1 MNLENVLEEN
11 SIESISKKTN
21 IPADNLSRLFER
33 DFSALKKV
41 QALGFISILE
51 RDYGL
56 DLSALKQECKD
67 YFTGDEEDV
76 KIPIYQA
83 KPKSKG
89 RWLFFVLLLLL
100 LGAVASLMIY
110 NYTMKSNKNGGQMFL
125 TQEMVLG
132 EVNASVNIPEDMI
145 ANGTIS
151 KDEFKEV
158 EDESL
163 AFGDNDSEEISDVND
178 GTNQAD
184 NSSAVASS
192 HIIITPKYKL
202 WFGIYDM
209 TSGES
214 SHQIIKVPFELALD
228 SNLLIA
234 TSRAA
239 FSIEAGDT
247 TTGYKDFKEHYFM
260 IKDGKFSEIKRE
272 EFIALNGP
280 KKW

>member
-11 SIESISKKTN
+11 STESISKKTN
-21 IPADNLSRLFER
+21 ISADNLKRLFER
-33 DFSALKKV
+33 DFSAFKKV

-67 YFTGDEEDV
+67 YFIDDEEDV
-76 KIPIYQA
+76 TISVYQA
-83 KPKSKG
+83 KPKPKG
-89 RWLFFVLLLLL
+89 RWLFFVLLLFL

-110 NYTMKSNKNGGQMFL
+110 DYTVQSKKNGGQMFL

-132 EVNASVNIPEDMI
+132 EVNASENIPEDMV

-158 EDESL
+158 KDESL
-163 AFGDNDSEEISDVND
+163 AFGDNGSVEASD
-178 GTNQAD
+178 AD
-184 NSSAVASS
+184 QENNSSATASS
-192 HIIITPKYKL
+192 KIILTPKYKL

-209 TSGES
+209 TSGKS
-214 SHQIIKVPFELALD
+214 SHQIIKAPFEFGLD
-228 SNLLIA
+228 RNLLIA

-239 FSIEAGDT
+239 FSIGAGDT

-260 IKDGKFSEIKRE
+260 IKNGKISEIKRE
-272 EFIALNGP
+272 EFRALNGP

>member
-11 SIESISKKTN
+11 SVESISKKTN
-21 IPADNLSRLFER
+21 ISVDNLKKLFER
-33 DFSALKKV
+33 DFSAFKKV

-67 YFTGDEEDV
+67 YFVDDEEDV
-76 KIPIYQA
+76 KISIYQV
-83 KPKSKG
+83 KPKGKG
-89 RWLFFVLLLLL
+89 RWLFFIFLLFLLA
-100 LGAVASLMIY
+100 AVASLMIY
-110 NYTMKSNKNGGQMFL
+110 NYTVQSKQNGGQMFL

-132 EVNASVNIPEDMI
+132 EVNASENIPEDMV

-151 KDEFKEV
+151 KDELKEV
-158 EDESL
+158 KDESL
-163 AFGDNDSEEISDVND
+163 AFEDNDFAGMSD
-178 GTNQAD
+178 AD
-184 NSSAVASS
+184 QENNSSATASS
-192 HIIITPKYKL
+192 KIILTPKYKL

-228 SNLLIA
+228 NNLLIA

>member
-21 IPADNLSRLFER
+21 ISTDNLKRIFER
-33 DFSALKKV
+33 DFSAFKKV

-51 RDYGL
+51 RDYNL

-67 YFTGDEEDV
+67 YFIDDEGDV
-76 KIPIYQA
+76 KISIYQA
-83 KPKSKG
+83 KPKGKG
-89 RWLFFVLLLLL
+89 RWLFFLFLLFLLA
-100 LGAVASLMIY
+100 AVASLMIY
-110 NYTMKSNKNGGQMFL
+110 NYTMQSSKSGVQMFL
-125 TQEMVLG
+125 TQEMVLS
-132 EVNASVNIPEDMI
+132 EVNASENIPEDMV

-151 KDEFKEV
+151 KDELKEV
-158 EDESL
+158 KDESL
-163 AFGDNDSEEISDVND
+163 AFEDSESLGMSSEDQEN
-178 GTNQAD
+178 
-184 NSSAVASS
+184 NSSATASS
-192 HIIITPKYKL
+192 QIILTPKYKL

-214 SHQIIKVPFELALD
+214 SHQITKVPFELALD
-228 SNLLIA
+228 RDLLIA

-239 FSIEAGDT
+239 FSIGINDT

-260 IKDGKFSEIKRE
+260 IKDGKFSEIKRDQFLE
-272 EFIALNGP
+272 LNGP

>member
-1 MNLENVLEEN
+1 MDLKSLLEEN
-11 SIESISKKTN
+11 SVESISKKTN
-21 IPADNLSRLFER
+21 ISVDNLKKLFER
-33 DFSALKKV
+33 DFSAFKKV

-67 YFTGDEEDV
+67 YFVDDEEDV
-76 KIPIYQA
+76 KISIYQA
-83 KPKSKG
+83 KPKPKG

-110 NYTMKSNKNGGQMFL
+110 NYTVQNKQNGGQMFL

-132 EVNASVNIPEDMI
+132 EVNASDNIPEDMV

-151 KDEFKEV
+151 KDELKEFK
-158 EDESL
+158 DESL
-163 AFGDNDSEEISDVND
+163 AFEDNDSAGMSD
-178 GTNQAD
+178 AD
-184 NSSAVASS
+184 QENNSSATASS
-192 HIIITPKYKL
+192 KIILTPKYKL

-209 TSGES
+209 TSGKS
-214 SHQIIKVPFELALD
+214 SHQIIKAPFELTLD
-228 SNLLIA
+228 SSLLIA

-239 FSIEAGDT
+239 FSIESGDT

>member
-11 SIESISKKTN
+11 STESISKKTN
-21 IPADNLSRLFER
+21 ISVDNLKRLFER
-33 DFSALKKV
+33 DFSAFKKV

-67 YFTGDEEDV
+67 YFIDDEEDV
-76 KIPIYQA
+76 TISVYQA
-83 KPKSKG
+83 KPKPKG
-89 RWLFFVLLLLL
+89 RWLFFVLLLFL

-110 NYTMKSNKNGGQMFL
+110 DYTVQSKKNGGQMFL

-132 EVNASVNIPEDMI
+132 EVNASENIPEDMV

-158 EDESL
+158 KDESL
-163 AFGDNDSEEISDVND
+163 AFGDNGSVEASD
-178 GTNQAD
+178 AD
-184 NSSAVASS
+184 QENNSSATVSS
-192 HIIITPKYKL
+192 KIILTPKYKL

-209 TSGES
+209 TSGKS
-214 SHQIIKVPFELALD
+214 SHQIIKAPFEFALD
-228 SNLLIA
+228 RNLLIA

-239 FSIEAGDT
+239 FSIGAGDT

-260 IKDGKFSEIKRE
+260 IKDGKFSEIKKE
-272 EFIALNGP
+272 EFRALNGP